1 MWKKLKQKGA
11 ETVEYAIV
19 LACIAGLC
27 VMFSDNLKATMD
39 SLIGNVGSSF
49 TDSDKK
55 DDKDALYSKIND
67 ANLAWLKNKF
77 FGYTQTKEF
86 NDKMLGSQ
94 KKRYDA
100 NFKNDAGI
108 TDSEASSA
116 FTKLIDSSDLKDCS
130 WAFAGYTDKATG
142 DVFYN
147 VSIYDP
153 RKNDN
158 KKLSEL
164 NNKDLIK
171 TDIYKVNA
179 KTGEVTTIKNNAEQM
194 VVNRKTENGY
204 SVANDKYN
212 FNVIRDTNFK

>member
-39 SLIGNVGSSF
+39 SLMGNVGSSF

-55 DDKDALYSKIND
+55 DDKDALYSQINMD
-67 ANLAWLKNKF
+67 NLTWLKEHFYEYTKDPNFINKL
-77 FGYTQTKEF
+77 Q
-86 NDKMLGSQ
+86 GSYNG
-94 KKRYDA
+94 KSDV
-100 NFKNDAGI
+100 NFARDPGI
-108 TDSEASSA
+108 TDSDAKLVNKDSFASM
-116 FTKLIDSSDLKDCS
+116 IDSSDLKDCS
-130 WAFAGYTDKATG
+130 WAFGSYTDSDG
-142 DVFYN
+142 NICYN

-158 KKLSEL
+158 KKLSECSA
-164 NNKDLIK
+164 NDKII

-179 KTGEVTTIKNNAEQM
+179 NGTVTTIKKNEEQM
-194 VVNRKTENGY
+194 VVKSNTGKDY
-204 SVANDKYN
+204 
-212 FNVIRDTNFK
+212 NVIRDINYKK

>member
-39 SLIGNVGSSF
+39 SLMGNVGSSF

-55 DDKDALYSKIND
+55 DDKDALYNQIND
-67 ANLAWLKNKF
+67 ANLAWLKGTFYELTQDKDFINKLQGTYNKSSVDF
-77 FGYTQTKEF
+77 SK
-86 NDKMLGSQ
+86 
-94 KKRYDA
+94 
-100 NFKNDAGI
+100 DAGL
-108 TDSEASSA
+108 TDSDAKFNNPNSFASS
-116 FTKLIDSSDLKDCS
+116 IDSSALKDCS
-130 WAFAGYTDKATG
+130 WTFGSYKDANG
-142 DVFYN
+142 DICYN

-158 KKLSEL
+158 KKLSERSA
-164 NNKDLIK
+164 NDRIK
-171 TDIYKVNA
+171 TDIYNVNSR
-179 KTGEVTTIKNNAEQM
+179 TGQVTTIKSNAEQM
-194 VVNRKTENGY
+194 VVNRGSKN
-204 SVANDKYN
+204 N